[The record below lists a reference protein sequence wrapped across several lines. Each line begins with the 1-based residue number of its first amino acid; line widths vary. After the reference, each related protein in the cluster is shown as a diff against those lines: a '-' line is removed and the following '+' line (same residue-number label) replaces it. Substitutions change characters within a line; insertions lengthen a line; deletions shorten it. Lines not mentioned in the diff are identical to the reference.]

1 VLVDP
6 AGKKAVSPG
15 LRRCFSPR
23 SSVITTAPEMIC
35 AISSS
40 EYTHLKRPA
49 LQSQAIMQMAPS
61 WLTASTLAR
70 VRGAPSRIQSGFIGI
85 KSSSTVAG
93 AAPDTGT
100 PDGCWHVQEPVEQ
113 VLVAIE
119 REKSRAL
126 GSLVAGIGSLERRVA
141 SLEEDRN
148 RRDEL
153 DAAAVVALWPMR
165 G

>member
-1 VLVDP
+1 MPILTFTRASHEPGVHGQPCHITSVAKVVVVADSICPRPDNPRHNP
-6 AGKKAVSPG
+6 ADDI
-15 LRRCFSPR
+15 RCT
-23 SSVITTAPEMIC
+23 VI
-35 AISSS
+35 
-40 EYTHLKRPA
+40 
-49 LQSQAIMQMAPS
+49 
-61 WLTASTLAR
+61 
-70 VRGAPSRIQSGFIGI
+70 
-85 KSSSTVAG
+85 
-93 AAPDTGT
+93 DTGT